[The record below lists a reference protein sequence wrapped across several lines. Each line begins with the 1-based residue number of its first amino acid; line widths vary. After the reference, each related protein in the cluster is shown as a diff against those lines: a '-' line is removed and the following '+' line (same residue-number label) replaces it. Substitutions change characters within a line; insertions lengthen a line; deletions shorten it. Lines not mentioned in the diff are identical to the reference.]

1 MKVILLEDIR
11 DLGKK
16 FEIKEVKGGYAKNFL
31 IPKKMA
37 KAATETNLKDLVRQ
51 KSVWEIKEKE
61 ILGHLERIANQF
73 EGIAL
78 DFSLKV
84 GLPAQAGEKATVFG
98 SVTASKIEK
107 ALEDLGIFQ
116 KFSKEIKKIEIL
128 LDKPIKE
135 LGEHLVQIDLGKGIK
150 SKIKVKVRSQL

>member
-61 ILGHLERIANQF
+61 ILGHLERIANQL

-84 GLPAQAGEKATVFG
+84 GDNGQAFG
-98 SVTASKIEK
+98 SVTASEIEK

-116 KFSKEIKKIEIL
+116 KFSKEIKKIEVL